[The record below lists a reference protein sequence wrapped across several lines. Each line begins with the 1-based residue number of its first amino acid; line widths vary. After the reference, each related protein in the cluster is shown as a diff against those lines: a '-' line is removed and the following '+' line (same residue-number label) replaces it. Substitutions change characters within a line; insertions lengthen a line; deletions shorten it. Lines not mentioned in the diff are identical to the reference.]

1 MVSILQTLSGAF
13 QGLLA
18 SFENNKKYFR
28 ADVLAGITVALALVP
43 EAIAFAFVAGVTP
56 LMSLQTAI
64 IMALV
69 AAVFTGRAGMIS
81 SSTAAIAVVLAP
93 LIAQHGNEYLFACVL
108 LMGVLQ
114 VLCGVLRLGKFT
126 RIIPYP
132 VVLGFLNGLA
142 ILIFSLRL
150 VKNIN
155 LLVFNLLLHLI
166 GFMTLIFLK
175 KELIYI
181 SEN

>member
-1 MVSILQTLSGAF
+1 M
-13 QGLLA
+13 
-18 SFENNKKYFR
+18 
-28 ADVLAGITVALALVP
+28 LAGITVALALIP

-69 AAVFTGRAGMIS
+69 AAVFTGRPGMIS

-93 LIAQHGNEYLFACVL
+93 LIAQYGNEYLFACVL
-108 LMGVLQ
+108 LMGVMQ
-114 VLCGVLRLGKFT
+114 VMCGVLRLGKFT

-142 ILIFSLRL
+142 ILIFKS
-150 VKNIN
+150 
-155 LLVFNLLLHLI
+155 
-166 GFMTLIFLK
+166 
-175 KELIYI
+175 
-181 SEN
+181 